1 MDYQKAI
8 KEAEIQIDMYESMI
22 LYNKDFE
29 PKNDNSNYERKL
41 DFLKTAISA
50 MQELQEYKKLGT
62 LEEMKLLK
70 ATHLTGAELAK
81 ISCRLKQLEKYVD
94 IGTLEEVREAV
105 EKHKWIPCSERL
117 PEESGKYEVT
127 ALDEVHVTV
136 EFSNGERRVDTGKT
150 IDGKWKCQARI
161 IDPKAKIVAWMP
173 NPEPYM

>member
-1 MDYQKAI
+1 MSRLTSRDEHGHAYFLQCFEDPCNGSGCQKEQCEYLNEVCEKLASYEDTGLSTEQI
-8 KEAEIQIDMYESMI
+8 IEIDK
-22 LYNKDFE
+22 LYSEK
-29 PKNDNSNYERKL
+29 
-41 DFLKTAISA
+41 
-50 MQELQEYKKLGT
+50 
-62 LEEMKLLK
+62 
-70 ATHLTGAELAK
+70 
-81 ISCRLKQLEKYVD
+81 CRELEK
-94 IGTLEEVREAV
+94 EQKKQE
-105 EKHKWIPCSERL
+105 WIPCSERL